1 MKKFKLTD
9 EQGYSYTFFISEEG
23 TKYSLYLDDNSELL
37 IEAKDTENGFV
48 FETKIPKNLTYCEMD
63 YLHLFLKLI
72 NKFDK
77 KLFSTFRMYEEIAE
91 I

>member
-1 MKKFKLTD
+1 MKKFKLIDT
-9 EQGYSYTFFISEEG
+9 QGYSYTFFISEDD
-23 TKYSLYLDDNSELL
+23 TKYSLYLDGDPEPL

-48 FETKIPKNLTYCEMD
+48 FEKKISKNLTYCEMD
-63 YLHLFLKLI
+63 YLNLFLKLL

-77 KLFSTFRMYEEIAE
+77 KLFTTYIMYEEVAE

>member
-1 MKKFKLTD
+1 MKKFKLID
-9 EQGYSYTFFISEEG
+9 GSGYSYTFFISEDN
-23 TKYSLYLDDNSELL
+23 TKYSLYLDGDPELL

-48 FETKIPKNLTYCEMD
+48 FETKISKNLTYCEMD

>member
-1 MKKFKLTD
+1 MD
-9 EQGYSYTFFISEEG
+9 EQGYSYTFFISEDD
-23 TKYSLYLDDNSELL
+23 TKYSLYLDNNNSVIPHSELL

-48 FETKIPKNLTYCEMD
+48 FEKKISKNLTYCEMD
-63 YLHLFLKLI
+63 YLNLFLKLI

-77 KLFSTFRMYEEIAE
+77 RLFSTFRMYEEIAE